1 MPGPA
6 EIIAAQDQD
15 LVLWAKDT
23 SLPPEERSDAA
34 KRLIEKYQRKLCG
47 RFSKQVAN
55 RPKFLSA
62 TASPSVEAFCG
73 DVLGKAIETWRPEG
87 GATFSTWVYRL
98 LSQAIVDAS
107 RLKHRAV
114 VSPEDPDGVQRK
126 DPKPD
131 GSPLH
136 ELALQDAL
144 DLARRCLLALPERSQ
159 QVFVW
164 TVLIRFDY
172 EEIRA
177 VWPEVT
183 IANLKQIKH
192 RAAAQFYESWDKNG
206 GAAIENAAQMLAGA
220 MADRVDAA
228 RIRDPKARQAYLA
241 WIKTQTSDLGPAA
254 RTLGMTEDALR
265 PLLNDAMQDLFK
277 QVYRG
282 KGPKKPTKDDLA
294 RAAALA
300 ETEGPKNALSG
311 RILEVLDFAR
321 AAFGFAPPE
330 SAIHTLGT
338 LLHSRLATP
347 ESHEAA
353 CRELGL
359 KPAAF
364 RKLLSDELDLEQDF
378 LSRLAKF
385 LEMPIDQVRALPR
398 RPAGETRHRL
408 RSRADFDPEAFQ
420 RRVLAWV
427 LK

>member
-34 KRLIEKYQRKLCG
+34 KRLIDKYQRKLCG

-114 VSPEDPDGVQRK
+114 VSPEDPEEGQDGVQRK

-144 DLARRCLLALPERSQ
+144 GLARRCLLALPERSQ

-164 TVLIRFDY
+164 TVLIRF
-172 EEIRA
+172 
-177 VWPEVT
+177 
-183 IANLKQIKH
+183 
-192 RAAAQFYESWDKNG
+192 
-206 GAAIENAAQMLAGA
+206 
-220 MADRVDAA
+220 
-228 RIRDPKARQAYLA
+228 
-241 WIKTQTSDLGPAA
+241 
-254 RTLGMTEDALR
+254 
-265 PLLNDAMQDLFK
+265 
-277 QVYRG
+277 
-282 KGPKKPTKDDLA
+282 
-294 RAAALA
+294 
-300 ETEGPKNALSG
+300 
-311 RILEVLDFAR
+311 
-321 AAFGFAPPE
+321 
-330 SAIHTLGT
+330 
-338 LLHSRLATP
+338 
-347 ESHEAA
+347 
-353 CRELGL
+353 
-359 KPAAF
+359 
-364 RKLLSDELDLEQDF
+364 
-378 LSRLAKF
+378 
-385 LEMPIDQVRALPR
+385 
-398 RPAGETRHRL
+398 
-408 RSRADFDPEAFQ
+408 
-420 RRVLAWV
+420 
-427 LK
+427 